1 MQIISATQF
10 VDGLM
15 AALALQGKTGVNLE
29 DPAVD
34 RQFAKAYDDLLD
46 RAEELGLVPD
56 FVISADPT
64 YGDSTCL
71 RDAILDIRD
80 SRSVALNNPRFVRMA
95 MKFPGN
101 NTAEAVLN
109 ESAVPRSFL
118 ENLAKQHLATIAE

>member
-1 MQIISATQF
+1 MQIVSAAQF

-15 AALALQGKTGVNLE
+15 AAVCLQGKTGLNLD

-34 RQFAKAYDDLLD
+34 RQFARAYDDLLD

-56 FVISADPT
+56 FVIAADPT

-80 SRSVALNNPRFVRMA
+80 SRSIALNNPRFVRMM
-95 MKFPGN
+95 MKFGEQ
-101 NTAEAVLN
+101 NTPEEILD
-109 ESAVPRSFL
+109 ESIVPRSFL
-118 ENLAKQHLATIAE
+118 EDLARQHLAEIAQ